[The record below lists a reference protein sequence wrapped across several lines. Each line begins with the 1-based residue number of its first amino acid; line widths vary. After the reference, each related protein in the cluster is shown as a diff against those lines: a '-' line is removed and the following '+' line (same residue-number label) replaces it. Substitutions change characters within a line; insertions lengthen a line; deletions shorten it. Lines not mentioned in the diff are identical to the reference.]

1 MPITITFKVFGI
13 TVTVKLFQT
22 EQQKKE
28 SKKQNRH
35 SDQ

>member
-13 TVTVKLFQT
+13 TVTIRLSQT
-22 EQQKKE
+22 ESQKKE
-28 SKKQNRH
+28 RKKQNRH